1 MRTHILLVGATQDAL
16 DQSPLVTYNR
26 SHRILYM
33 EIGLPHH
40 LETEQQLRQKGYRL
54 TPQRLAV
61 LEVIKA
67 GQGHMTVP
75 EILERLRVHYPT
87 LTVPTVY
94 RSLQWLQKVGLV
106 AETDLGGDCHVYEF
120 IAENHHH
127 HLVCVRCRRVVD
139 LPSAFLEPLCHSVQQ
154 EYGFIPCLE
163 HVGLFGLC
171 PDCQREAGK
180 AGEPQP

>member
-1 MRTHILLVGATQDAL
+1 
-16 DQSPLVTYNR
+16 
-26 SHRILYM
+26 
-33 EIGLPHH
+33 LPHH
-40 LETEQQLRQKGYRL
+40 LETAHELRQKGYRL

-67 GQGHMTVP
+67 GPGHMTVHQ
-75 EILERLRVHYPT
+75 ILECLRDRYPT

-94 RSLQWLQKVGLV
+94 RILQWLQQVGLV

-120 IAENHHH
+120 IADNHHH

-139 LPSAFLEPLCHSVQQ
+139 LPSSFLEPLCQAVQKQ
-154 EYGFIPCLE
+154 YGFVPCLE

-171 PDCQREAGK
+171 PDCQRGAEHAK
-180 AGEPQP
+180 EPQP